1 MYTLSGK
8 AVLFVLAMGAA
19 AATGTDPI
27 AIESRRELFV
37 DNTLI
42 DQLDGTRLMLQR
54 PVPAGAAIQY
64 DSPWEDELC
73 FYTTILKDGHTY
85 RMYYRGLYGEQ
96 TCYAESPDGI
106 QWTKPDLG
114 LVKVNGSSANNI
126 ILVGARSFCP
136 FIDDR
141 PGVPKSARYKANI
154 ADRDH
159 EDGGLYG
166 YVSADGIHWKKMEHT
181 VLVGMK
187 SPSDFD
193 AQNVMFWSEA
203 ENCYVVYARHLEGG
217 RRATMRATS
226 QDFLHWTPTT
236 LMTYSDTQSTTPSA
250 HLYTNQTTPYF
261 RAPHIY
267 ISLPGRIFFNHLKSV
282 VREDD
287 KKIAGTRT
295 ISEELRTLYKE
306 KVSHEIQGGI
316 GDYSDG
322 VLLVTRA
329 GTTHY
334 DFTFRESFIRP
345 GIGLENW
352 VTRTNY
358 PACGVVPT
366 GPHEMSLYVQRH
378 YGQKTGYLQRMTLR
392 LDGFASV
399 HAPFDGGEMLTKPF
413 TFSGNRL
420 EINYSTSAAGSVSVE
435 IQQPDHTPIPGF
447 TLQECVKLM
456 GDQISQTVSWQA
468 GSKLSSLAGG
478 PIRLRFVMKDADLFS
493 LRFSEKIR

>member
-1 MYTLSGK
+1 M
-8 AVLFVLAMGAA
+8 
-19 AATGTDPI
+19 
-27 AIESRRELFV
+27 
-37 DNTLI
+37 
-42 DQLDGTRLMLQR
+42 
-54 PVPAGAAIQY
+54 
-64 DSPWEDELC
+64 
-73 FYTTILKDGHTY
+73 
-85 RMYYRGLYGEQ
+85 
-96 TCYAESPDGI
+96 
-106 QWTKPDLG
+106 
-114 LVKVNGSSANNI
+114 
-126 ILVGARSFCP
+126 
-136 FIDDR
+136 
-141 PGVPKSARYKANI
+141 
-154 ADRDH
+154 
-159 EDGGLYG
+159 
-166 YVSADGIHWKKMEHT
+166 
-181 VLVGMK
+181 
-187 SPSDFD
+187 
-193 AQNVMFWSEA
+193 
-203 ENCYVVYARHLEGG
+203 
-217 RRATMRATS
+217 
-226 QDFLHWTPTT
+226 
-236 LMTYSDTQSTTPSA
+236 
-250 HLYTNQTTPYF
+250 
-261 RAPHIY
+261 
-267 ISLPGRIFFNHLKSV
+267 KSV

-295 ISEELRTLYKE
+295 ISDELRTLYKE

-378 YGQKTGYLQRMTLR
+378 YGQRTGYLQRMTLR

-435 IQQPDHTPIPGF
+435 IQQPDHTPVPGF

-468 GSKLSSLAGG
+468 GSNLSSLAGV

-493 LRFSEKIR
+493 LRFSEMNR